1 MNVINSVKE
10 YVTTVFD
17 LGSNHTEA
25 IDVVAIQHGAPDR
38 QVRCTPFYV
47 RFEMTKYLERRV
59 EVYVNGEQAPGVYM
73 ELDSNG
79 EAFFVHAATVD
90 TDVSESIEPLFFTDF
105 DDAPV
110 PSSQASPHFNAPSPT
125 NDLTAPRA
133 SMPFTAD
140 MRAPSIYF
148 DAMHSVPPS
157 LDKAMLQKSTSDYF
171 DAQTESG
178 PIPCSADCD
187 TVHGLER
194 SPDALPPALS
204 LCGDLMSTA
213 SSADEA
219 AAIFR
224 KHQVSAESFRRHAA
238 AILQDPS
245 LMVMVRGEYRR
256 YDLFAQALV
265 VSAAC
270 FPCSS
275 MMWDTASFPHT
286 AAVDATRKQRRHT
299 IEGTIFDLAAPTTR
313 LDLSDT
319 RDVAP
324 PQEPR
329 AASTWLRWFRSSA
342 DHARLP
348 ESSPPPSPPPLDHH
362 RSVYPSEAQLTAM
375 NLAYG
380 ANTLEFRVQSTVC
393 GDDDVRVTSTLFL
406 WHASSKLVVADI
418 DLVVGSDSFDRSA
431 SSAADFFTHV
441 LGHGYQLIYL
451 SSRRRS
457 VRDDLPHAPLLGAFL
472 GLALDTPDQTSVKLA
487 MLQQLQALYPPD
499 VNPFY
504 AGLTNAHHA
513 HAFLHSGLHP
523 GKVLVMDGG
532 RFRLAHQKV
541 LKATDTSYADLKD
554 PRTFDMMFPFVQQQ
568 QHDATFQEEAFNDMN
583 FWRLPPPRM

>member
-1 MNVINSVKE
+1 
-10 YVTTVFD
+10 
-17 LGSNHTEA
+17 
-25 IDVVAIQHGAPDR
+25 
-38 QVRCTPFYV
+38 
-47 RFEMTKYLERRV
+47 
-59 EVYVNGEQAPGVYM
+59 
-73 ELDSNG
+73 
-79 EAFFVHAATVD
+79 
-90 TDVSESIEPLFFTDF
+90 
-105 DDAPV
+105 
-110 PSSQASPHFNAPSPT
+110 
-125 NDLTAPRA
+125 
-133 SMPFTAD
+133 
-140 MRAPSIYF
+140 
-148 DAMHSVPPS
+148 
-157 LDKAMLQKSTSDYF
+157 
-171 DAQTESG
+171 
-178 PIPCSADCD
+178 
-187 TVHGLER
+187 
-194 SPDALPPALS
+194 
-204 LCGDLMSTA
+204 
-213 SSADEA
+213 
-219 AAIFR
+219 
-224 KHQVSAESFRRHAA
+224 
-238 AILQDPS
+238 
-245 LMVMVRGEYRR
+245 
-256 YDLFAQALV
+256 
-265 VSAAC
+265 
-270 FPCSS
+270 
-275 MMWDTASFPHT
+275 
-286 AAVDATRKQRRHT
+286 
-299 IEGTIFDLAAPTTR
+299 
-313 LDLSDT
+313 
-319 RDVAP
+319 
-324 PQEPR
+324 
-329 AASTWLRWFRSSA
+329 A

-348 ESSPPPSPPPLDHH
+348 ESSPPPSPPPPLPLDHH

-457 VRDDLPHAPLLGAFL
+457 VRDELPHAPLLGAFL

-523 GKVLVMDGG
+523 GKVLVMDSG

-554 PRTFDMMFPFVQQQ
+554 PRTFDMMFPPVQQQ